1 MHRPRALLL
10 ALAAFCLPVAVSAQ
24 QPFPAHPLK
33 IVVPFGAGT
42 GLDVMARGY
51 AERLTEQLKVPVLVE
66 NRDGA
71 GGTVGAVAVARA
83 SADGYTVVFT
93 ANAPFSVAPLIQ
105 AKSYD
110 PLVDFAPISK
120 VAVIPMVLITGAKSQ
135 FKTLGDVVTY
145 GKSNP
150 GKLDYASSGVGT
162 ASHLAV
168 ELIKARAGVDISAV
182 PYKSTA
188 QAMSDIIGGQLPLYM
203 PSFPA
208 ALGQLKS
215 GQVRALA
222 IGSLKRSNVMPEIPT
237 LAELLKQPDAEA
249 SVWYGFLAP
258 KGTPQALVDRL
269 SEEIAKATGTPQ
281 IVALIE
287 KIGGQVALGGPRDL
301 QAQIQRDIDE
311 SGKLLRALG
320 IKPAQ

>member
-1 MHRPRALLL
+1 MNHSRAVLL
-10 ALAAFCLPVAVSAQ
+10 ALAAFCLPAAVSAQ
-24 QPFPAHPLK
+24 QQFPSHPVK

-71 GGTVGAVAVARA
+71 GGSVGAVAVARA
-83 SADGYTVVFT
+83 KPDGYTIVFT
-93 ANAPFSVAPLIQ
+93 ANAPFSVAPFIQ
-105 AKSYD
+105 AKTYD
-110 PLVDFAPISK
+110 PLTDFAPISK

-135 FKTLGDVVTY
+135 FKTLGDMVTY
-145 GKSNP
+145 AKGNP

-168 ELIKARAGVDISAV
+168 ELIKARGGVDITAV

-222 IGSLKRSNVMPEIPT
+222 IGGLKRSSVMPDIPT
-237 LAELLKQPDAEA
+237 LAEVLKQPDAEA

-258 KGTPQALVDRL
+258 KGTPQGLVDRL
-269 SEEIAKATGTPQ
+269 NEEIAKATGTPQ
-281 IVALIE
+281 IAALIE
-287 KIGGQVALGGPRDL
+287 KIGGEVALGGPRDL
-301 QAQIQRDIDE
+301 QAQIQRDVDE